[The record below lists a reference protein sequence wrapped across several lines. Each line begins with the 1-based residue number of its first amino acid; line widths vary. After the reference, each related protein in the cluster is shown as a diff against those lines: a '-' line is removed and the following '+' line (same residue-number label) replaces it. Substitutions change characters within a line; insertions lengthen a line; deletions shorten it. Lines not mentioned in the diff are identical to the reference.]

1 MGAEQAPHAPVFLR
15 LECCPRATHQAWL
28 APRCFWLAPQ
38 PLPPPLPTALS
49 ADQVE
54 VDPLSFGAPSIFSG
68 ASFRSA
74 QTVVGGELP
83 EPAVDP
89 SEQPC
94 LPQGRAGAAPS
105 SRHIG
110 PACLLAHATHRP
122 AHEPSPCWPLRRLAA
137 AADGCAVPGV

>member
-1 MGAEQAPHAPVFLR
+1 MGAEQAPHGPVLTCW
-15 LECCPRATHQAWL
+15 ECCPRATHQAWL
-28 APRCFWLAPQ
+28 APLLFGPAPQ
-38 PLPPPLPTALS
+38 PLPPLCPPAALS

-110 PACLLAHATHRP
+110 PACLLAHATTGVPTSP
-122 AHEPSPCWPLRRLAA
+122 APAAPAQACCRR
-137 AADGCAVPGV
+137 